1 MGKKAMKR
9 YHFIIDTAYD
19 WSDTS
24 SAELAFENAFIRE
37 EEYPDGTWVKWE
49 DVAKLEESNAQLL
62 DALKK
67 TQAWMSKQPQLQSYN
82 YEDCGTLNERDEYY
96 IAEGIYNNNERL
108 IRQY

>member
-1 MGKKAMKR
+1 MKR
-9 YHFIIDTAYD
+9 FDM
-19 WSDTS
+19 
-24 SAELAFENAFIRE
+24 EVR
-37 EEYPDGTWVKWE
+37 PDHSYYGEGERYEVNPYETKDGDWVKWE

-82 YEDCGTLNERDEYY
+82 YEDCGTLNERNEYY